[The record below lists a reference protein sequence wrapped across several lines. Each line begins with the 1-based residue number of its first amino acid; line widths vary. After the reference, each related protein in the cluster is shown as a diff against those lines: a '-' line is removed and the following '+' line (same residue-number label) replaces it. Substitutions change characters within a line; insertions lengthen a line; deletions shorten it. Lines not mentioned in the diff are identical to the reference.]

1 VLEEEEEEEEEV
13 EEEEEEEEEEEVEEE
28 EGEERKD
35 NVASMRCVGPARKRW
50 TSGLDRMRFPHGE

>member
-1 VLEEEEEEEEEV
+1 ML
-13 EEEEEEEEEEEVEEE
+13 EEEEEEEEEVEEE